1 MIQLEQKVMS
11 MTDAKALS
19 QQLRFKF
26 YHELQD
32 LYHRY
37 FDELAESDLPDGE
50 AAKLAQTVLLARQES
65 LKYLVC
71 VEEME
76 AYSAAYP
83 EDL

>member
-1 MIQLEQKVMS
+1 MS
-11 MTDAKALS
+11 MTDAKALT

-26 YHELQD
+26 YHQLQD

-37 FDELAESDLPDGE
+37 FDDLAASDLPDGE
-50 AAKLAQTVLLARQES
+50 AAKLAQTLLLSRQES
-65 LKYLVC
+65 LKYLVS

-76 AYSAAYP
+76 AYSAIYP